1 MSNFVVAKNMQAHQE
16 PCQLVEMKGVV
27 AGEPPIDSSTDIDAV
42 DIRHDSVIRVTDW
55 QSACSGLVL

>member
-42 DIRHDSVIRVTDW
+42 DIRHDSVIRVTD
-55 QSACSGLVL
+55 